1 MGSSPKPIG
10 KVCRGSDN
18 STVLDYQ
25 ELPKQ
30 VTNKGLSKP
39 RESISKGQQDVLLGR
54 NLACHKELL
63 SCGKWVSAFDF

>member
-1 MGSSPKPIG
+1 MQGILRVIKMGSSPKPIG

-30 VTNKGLSKP
+30 VTKGSQNQEK
-39 RESISKGQQDVLLGR
+39 V
-54 NLACHKELL
+54 
-63 SCGKWVSAFDF
+63 